1 MESAM
6 IKHRLKPLL
15 VAMAALSAGA
25 AHAELLEYIFKAPDG
40 TQRSLTPNANYAN
53 PTGNISF
60 ALSAGID
67 RKVKISVL
75 RSDGTVVSTAT
86 SHLLG
91 ATDRITV
98 GGKSYYGAEL
108 QLPAPSEGVYKL
120 RAEILAS
127 DGSSIQTDE
136 YPLQVDTTAPSLANV
151 TVKGEWNRALS
162 DGTLLRGPH
171 RFSGIDVSAS
181 DAGSSVSS
189 IQAYAVDSKGKRSP
203 VVSVNY
209 ANGQGQLLNWST
221 VFPNG
226 EDLYTLH
233 FEALDKAGNKGS
245 IAYPIAWDSVGAKSG
260 ENPEPVAV
268 YDPKNPQ
275 ASTFKVNGQAL
286 SGFAPYQNG
295 MTIYSDTYR
304 VLYRIP
310 KTNSYPSSPY
320 GAERGNWCDYKNC
333 IEGNIIAEDGTY
345 DYRQTQADV
354 FQRHGTKTK
363 SFVIYDWVM
372 NSLGDTSVSVKTD
385 PSVSLAPTGK
395 YVEYLRDDGQWVRGE
410 TINMSSVNH
419 YKKLRFHVEP
429 RPYAQELWGTWLPT
443 TKIPANASYAEVD
456 TDISFSGRSCSWP
469 GYWSRPEGKPEL
481 PSDRIGATFCYDLNP
496 PEIAG
501 LERNGQIFK
510 AHFREP
516 DSFDGWGVNQW
527 VISNNSSASAITS
540 TGEERPLSRT
550 EVLRSST
557 NDWFFTFSA
566 ENLSEGTYTGIS
578 LVAKDAFGNEI
589 KQVFTGSQY
598 AMSIDNSAPTLTVS
612 ISDGAPIQS
621 LDDVV
626 ITLTD
631 TADPS
636 PKLTSIALVGGPA
649 DDKVQLSWREESKG
663 RFRLEYPVMFPSLKE
678 GESYTLTV
686 SGEDAQGNAVQKAVG
701 FEYKPR
707 QVSLAGGMDGNVMI
721 PAVTQEFTHAD
732 GSKIIETK
740 PLILNDG
747 STVTGSYD
755 VFATLRSDAKVPLV
769 VNGVRIE
776 PGQTMGI
783 MSQHNFGA
791 SGGRLSLSVKP
802 AVADVIGTSG
812 LLVMTAAPNSPIL
825 VQDVTTWKPT
835 AKLSADSWTVRQVID
850 PVKIFALP
858 DAGVPCRFTSKEEE
872 AKRSDPIRD
881 PVCLLQWDRTPD
893 EAEQSTQETEGLKL
907 AGLVGQAV
915 SLGEQPVEYSL
926 YLFSGDGSKV
936 KVGGGNRNLTV
947 TTAYGS
953 VGYTPGP
960 ELAQVNRIIESFDV
974 RMSQNLGPACSM
986 TLSADQA
993 KKDAANKTSGSIS
1006 RTCLFEWQAIPDGL
1020 VQDQSTTTP
1029 GLSGTLADKKAHP
1042 VGWRV
1047 SIYSKNGTRVT
1058 LNDQTFTIDAI
1069 DPPVPTVDLSSKYNF
1084 RDNIYMMPMQGDYL
1098 GDATIIAERADL
1110 DVAIMRNTDT
1120 LESETFTPGWGAN
1133 TKVYRR
1139 LNADQRALWEETT
1152 YKVKAAYNKVPEVM
1166 TEAVYRAVSVPSYN
1180 LVPVVEVAGDTA
1192 IDTQAL
1198 PVRVKIQD
1206 QYKPNEAFDAAA
1218 MGAWK
1223 VRLIRQM
1230 AYNKTEVLTDFA
1242 NAPNGEASFAVDLS
1256 KVDTTS
1262 VRIVA
1267 EAELVSPFEGYT
1279 RTVQSTRPAF
1289 LTVLRGVAIGA
1300 KAEARRLSGEAPF
1313 TAVFKLAL
1321 DDRQDYR
1328 ATGDVVWDVSSDGG
1342 ATWESVTPE
1351 ERYKYQFVKVFEK
1364 GTYQVRAKVINRN
1377 SSAEAYTEVLDV
1389 IAYDK
1394 PKLEVKGPQTLFVGS
1409 EGTFSTRLTVKDE
1422 EIGAE
1427 NAVVEWSTDGGKT
1440 YDKQGPTLT
1449 LSSDKDTRI
1458 KLWARVRSGDAP
1470 ASDEYAYRVAKT
1482 AVEFRVVRP
1491 PRPYV
1496 SGPSVIE
1503 TGKTYTFKA
1512 TTSLPYKG
1520 MDVVVKGYFILPNGQ
1535 RVDGDT
1541 AVFTPNAED
1550 LLKEQ
1555 VETTYTAWI
1564 EGFREQGAEAT
1575 HSMRSRVWEYVW
1587 PRFGMQVRKTA
1598 SVAPATIIVTA
1609 RPIGFSGK
1617 LDEAVYEWTLP
1628 EGAAIEDQKQAAAR
1642 VFTMGSAGE
1651 YLVKLTVR
1659 DARGN
1664 ETVLEEPVVL
1674 GEAEQYVIDL
1684 QYSGSNPNA
1693 REPLEVLLRPY
1704 ISGGHP
1710 RDRILTRQYSVDG
1723 KPLESAGFYGRTT
1736 LQAGEHE
1743 IKLKATT
1750 EMGKDVEGR
1759 LVLKVA
1765 ENKLPT
1771 CTVRSRETIGSWIVY
1786 AECED
1791 PDGRMKSYQWTV
1803 GGEVQAI
1810 TADRLTISKGKSG
1823 VMPPITLVGV
1833 DDSG

>member
-1 MESAM
+1 MSPEA
-6 IKHRLKPLL
+6 I
-15 VAMAALSAGA
+15 
-25 AHAELLEYIFKAPDG
+25 
-40 TQRSLTPNANYAN
+40 YAN
-53 PTGNISF
+53 PSGNIKF
-60 ALSAGID
+60 ALSGGID
-67 RKVKISVL
+67 RKVRLSVL
-75 RSDGTVVSTAT
+75 RTDNTVVSTST
-86 SHLLG
+86 SKLLG

-98 GGKSYYGAEL
+98 NGKSYYGAEL
-108 QLPAPSEGVYKL
+108 QLPAPPEGEYQLK
-120 RAEILAS
+120 AELLTS
-127 DGSSIQTDE
+127 KGGSVQAD
-136 YPLQVDTTAPSLANV
+136 LF
-151 TVKGEWNRALS
+151 
-162 DGTLLRGPH
+162 
-171 RFSGIDVSAS
+171 RF
-181 DAGSSVSS
+181 
-189 IQAYAVDSKGKRSP
+189 AVDVTPPTLGDFSWGMNYGRGSAPDGKP
-203 VVSVNY
+203 IFATVDAKHITLDQVN
-209 ANGQGQLLNWST
+209 
-221 VFPNG
+221 
-226 EDLYTLH
+226 D
-233 FEALDKAGNKGS
+233 
-245 IAYPIAWDSVGAKSG
+245 
-260 ENPEPVAV
+260 
-268 YDPKNPQ
+268 
-275 ASTFKVNGQAL
+275 AL
-286 SGFAPYQNG
+286 SGIGDITYETYWIGGTKDGQLYGTGKVTYYNAEMKAMLGSGSVGSGANLAYPNG
-295 MTIYSDTYR
+295 VQSQHRLLFNVKDRAGNSSTKQFEFYNNSACGSEEPTLVAIEDPTYSGAYLGLSAFQGFRQTSGSTPINKNPLKA
-304 VLYRIP
+304 VYRIP
-310 KTNSYPSSPY
+310 RSQYRGLPEGAIFGGLPAGITDRGLAHTDSQYAYVVVEGPAGPDGTFNWTNYGWTNNSTWRCSPLRVPNPQFTSETIPPDWKSISAYVDGVGWVGSSY
-320 GAERGNWCDYKNC
+320 GAPGTKPKPPRDTKISQIKVSLEPRVYTQTVSMYGSSCEVAPNQSECTMAVNIPFNQTGTASYYHTRPAAQHKN
-333 IEGNIIAEDGTY
+333 IPGLLSQFSHVWEWDAEDPHI
-345 DYRQTQADV
+345 QE
-354 FQRHGTKTK
+354 
-363 SFVIYDWVM
+363 
-372 NSLGDTSVSVKTD
+372 LVS
-385 PSVSLAPTGK
+385 
-395 YVEYLRDDGQWVRGE
+395 RDDQ
-410 TINMSSVNH
+410 N
-419 YKKLRFHVEP
+419 
-429 RPYAQELWGTWLPT
+429 
-443 TKIPANASYAEVD
+443 KIVTFTA
-456 TDISFSGRSCSWP
+456 F
-469 GYWSRPEGKPEL
+469 EGHT
-481 PSDRIGATFCYDLNP
+481 GATWGRVKLAA
-496 PEIAG
+496 AG
-501 LERNGQIFK
+501 
-510 AHFREP
+510 
-516 DSFDGWGVNQW
+516 
-527 VISNNSSASAITS
+527 
-540 TGEERPLSRT
+540 
-550 EVLRSST
+550 
-557 NDWFFTFSA
+557 
-566 ENLSEGTYTGIS
+566 
-578 LVAKDAFGNEI
+578 LVAKKNGVDVESFSATSINTSGNDSTVVVSYKGLADGVYDIYGWVNDAYGNRSET
-589 KQVFTGSQY
+589 KFFTITNDNTPP
-598 AMSIDNSAPTLTVS
+598 SIAITIPSGNNVE
-612 ISDGAPIQS
+612 S
-621 LDDVV
+621 LDNILIDV
-626 ITLTD
+626 TD
-631 TADPS
+631 GMTAKPTVTMVNL
-636 PKLTSIALVGGPA
+636 KGGPA
-649 DDKVQLSWREESKG
+649 SDDVYLTVRAVSDT
-663 RFRLEYPVMFPSLKE
+663 RFKLEYPVMFPSLKA
-678 GESYTLTV
+678 GESYTL
-686 SGEDAQGNAVQKAVG
+686 SIEAKDAQQNTAKASAQ
-701 FEYKPR
+701 FEYKPQ
-707 QVSLAGGMDGNVMI
+707 QVTLADGMDGKVMI

-740 PLILNDG
+740 PLTLNDG

-825 VQDVTTWKPT
+825 VLDVTTWKPT
-835 AKLSADSWTVRQVID
+835 AKLSAESWTVRQVID

-858 DAGVPCRFTSKEEE
+858 DAGVPCRFTSKEDE
-872 AKRSDPIRD
+872 ARRSDPIRD

-993 KKDAANKTSGSIS
+993 KKDAANKASGSIS

-1047 SIYSKNGTRVT
+1047 STYSKNGTRVT

-1069 DPPVPTVDLSSKYNF
+1069 DPPVPTVDLSSKYKF
-1084 RDNIYMMPMQGDYL
+1084 RDNIYMVPMQGDYL
-1098 GDATIIAERADL
+1098 GDATITAERADL

-1139 LNADQRALWEETT
+1139 LNTDQRALWEETT
-1152 YKVKAAYNKVPEVM
+1152 YKVKAAYNKVPEVK

-1206 QYKPNEAFDAAA
+1206 QYKPNEAFDATA
-1218 MGAWK
+1218 MGTWK

-1289 LTVLRGVAIGA
+1289 LTVLRGGAIGA
-1300 KAEARRLSGEAPF
+1300 EVDARRLSGEAPF

-1321 DDRQDYR
+1321 NDRQDYR

-1342 ATWESVTPE
+1342 ATWESSTPE
-1351 ERYKYQFVKVFEK
+1351 ERYKYQMVKVFEK
-1364 GTYQVRAKVINRN
+1364 GTYKVRAKVINRN
-1377 SSAEAYTEVLDV
+1377 SSAAAYTEVVDV

-1422 EIGAE
+1422 EIGAD

-1470 ASDEYAYRVAKT
+1470 ADDEYAYRVAKT
-1482 AVEFRVVRP
+1482 AVEFRVVKP

-1512 TTSLPYKG
+1512 TNSLPYKG
-1520 MDVVVKGYFILPNGQ
+1520 MDVQVKGVFVLPNGQ
-1535 RVDGDT
+1535 RVEGDT
-1541 AVFTPNAED
+1541 AQYTPSAED
-1550 LLKEQ
+1550 LTRER
-1555 VETTYTAWI
+1555 VETSYTAWI

-1575 HSMRSRVWEYVW
+1575 HSMYSRVWEYVW
-1587 PRFGMQVRKTA
+1587 PRFGMQVRRTA
-1598 SVAPATIIVTA
+1598 NVAPAAITMTA

-1628 EGAAIEDQKQAAAR
+1628 EGATIEDQKQPAVR
-1642 VFTMGSAGE
+1642 VFTMGRAGE

-1664 ETVLEEPVVL
+1664 ETVLEEPVKL

-1684 QYSGSNPNA
+1684 QYSGSNAND
-1693 REPLEVLLRPY
+1693 REPLDVLLRPY

-1710 RDRILTRQYSVDG
+1710 RDRILTRQYTVDG

-1736 LQAGEHE
+1736 LQAGEHQ
-1743 IKLKATT
+1743 IMLKATS
-1750 EMGKDVEGR
+1750 EMGKNVEGK
-1759 LVLKVA
+1759 LMLKVA

-1786 AECED
+1786 AGCED
-1791 PDGRMKSYQWTV
+1791 SDGRMKSYQWTV

-1833 DDSG
+1833 DDSGGKSESVSLN